1 MKKTILL
8 IMMLVIS
15 FTSLGESGLK
25 RGMNLGNALEAPDEG
40 AWGYTIEE
48 EDLKKIKDAGF
59 DYVRVPIK
67 WSAHT
72 SSKAPYQIDKAF
84 MKRVTEVVNW
94 AYKYKLK
101 VLINVHHFDEIMYEP
116 QKNGAKLDSMWNQIA
131 TSFSK
136 FDNNLYFE
144 ILNEP
149 KENMDVKT
157 LNTTY
162 ERVIKIIRKTSP
174 TRKIALGGIMWSNFA
189 STETTYVPSGDK
201 NIILLFNYYNP
212 FEFTHQ
218 GASWV
223 DGASA
228 WEGMKWLGTEEE
240 MARIRKEFDFATEQ
254 ARIKGVDL
262 MIGEFGA
269 YSDADM
275 KSRARWTDFVAR
287 EAEKRNIAWTY
298 WEFCSSFGAYDNF
311 SKEWRKPLLEALIK

>member
-8 IMMLVIS
+8 VMMLIIS
-15 FTSLGESGLK
+15 FTTLGESGLK

-67 WSAHT
+67 WAAHT

-116 QKNGAKLDSMWNQIA
+116 QKYAAKLDSMWNQIA

>member
-15 FTSLGESGLK
+15 FATLGESGLK
-25 RGMNLGNALEAPDEG
+25 RGMNLGNALEAPEEG

-84 MKRVTEVVNW
+84 MNRVTEVVNW

-116 QKNGAKLDSMWNQIA
+116 QKYAAKLDSMWNQIA

-162 ERVIKIIRKTSP
+162 ERVIKIIRKISP

-298 WEFCSSFGAYDNF
+298 WEFCSSFGAYDNY

>member
-15 FTSLGESGLK
+15 FISLGESGLK

-72 SSKAPYQIDKAF
+72 SSKAPYQINKAF
-84 MKRVTEVVNW
+84 MNRVTEVVNW

-116 QKNGAKLDSMWNQIA
+116 QKYAAKLDSMWNQIA

-162 ERVIKIIRKTSP
+162 ERVIKIIRKISP
-174 TRKIALGGIMWSNFA
+174 IRKIALGGIMWSNFA

>member
-8 IMMLVIS
+8 VMMLIIS
-15 FTSLGESGLK
+15 FTTLGESGLK

-116 QKNGAKLDSMWNQIA
+116 QKYGAKLDSMWNQIA

>member
-1 MKKTILL
+1 MKKIILL

-116 QKNGAKLDSMWNQIA
+116 QKYGAKLDSMWNQIA

-162 ERVIKIIRKTSP
+162 ERVIKIIRKISP
-174 TRKIALGGIMWSNFA
+174 IRKIALGGIMWSNFA

>member
-1 MKKTILL
+1 MKRTLL
-8 IMMLVIS
+8 LVMMLVIS

-25 RGMNLGNALEAPDEG
+25 RGMNLGNALEAPEEG
-40 AWGYTIEE
+40 TWGYIIEE

-67 WSAHT
+67 WAAHT

-116 QKNGAKLDSMWNQIA
+116 QKYSAKLDSMWNQIA

-136 FDNNLYFE
+136 YDNNLYFE

-218 GASWV
+218 GATWV
-223 DGASA
+223 
-228 WEGMKWLGTEEE
+228 EGSYKWYNTEWHGTEDEK
-240 MARIRKEFDFATEQ
+240 ARIRKELDFATEQ
-254 ARIKGVDL
+254 AKIKGVDL

-275 KSRARWTDFVAR
+275 QSRARWTDFVAR

>member
-1 MKKTILL
+1 MKKTIVL

-15 FTSLGESGLK
+15 FTTLGESGLK

-116 QKNGAKLDSMWNQIA
+116 QKYAAKLDSMWNQIS

-162 ERVIKIIRKTSP
+162 ERVIKIIRKISP

>member
-1 MKKTILL
+1 MKKTIVL

-15 FTSLGESGLK
+15 FTTLGESGLK

-59 DYVRVPIK
+59 DYVRIPIK

-72 SSKAPYQIDKAF
+72 NSKAPYQIDKAF

-116 QKNGAKLDSMWNQIA
+116 QKYGAKLDSMWNQIA

-174 TRKIALGGIMWSNFA
+174 TRKIVLGGIMWSNFA
-189 STETTYVPSGDK
+189 STEKTYVPSGDK

-275 KSRARWTDFVAR
+275 KSRARWTEFVAR

>member
-1 MKKTILL
+1 MKKTIVL

-15 FTSLGESGLK
+15 FTTLGESGLK

-116 QKNGAKLDSMWNQIA
+116 QKYGAKLDSMWNQIA

-162 ERVIKIIRKTSP
+162 ERVIKIIRKISP